1 MVVAGCWLA
10 PWFPQLDVLVTD
22 GGGKTDRQS
31 ITVNVNRNL
40 FTPVVTAPREYNISI
55 DETYE
60 LARTIVTVAGS
71 DADQVHLPFF
81 ADFETSK

>member
-1 MVVAGCWLA
+1 M
-10 PWFPQLDVLVTD
+10 TD